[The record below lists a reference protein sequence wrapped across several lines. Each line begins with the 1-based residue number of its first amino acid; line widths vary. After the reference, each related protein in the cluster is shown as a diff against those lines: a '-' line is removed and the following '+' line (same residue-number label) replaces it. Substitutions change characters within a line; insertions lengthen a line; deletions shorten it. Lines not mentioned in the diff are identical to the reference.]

1 MAARATKEHEKYA
14 SSYIKGAVSLP
25 ESSDVDMD
33 LDKCFE
39 NPLGPIRPYIRTT
52 SLENKVVVFRTKDIG
67 IYITESIHFKGVDDA
82 SLESI
87 TSGGGVAYNLPK
99 KDGGVHITLQLIKPF
114 VLEIPCHPDS
124 VDKRVAMCNYLLKIT
139 GADTF
144 VHKSE
149 ISVSNKHKSSFGKS
163 TNLLKREAGRWEAQ
177 LYFTV
182 AWCEDVL
189 ADYSRVLRRF
199 DDADGEAKREFYDLA
214 KKMDRAEV
222 LYPEAKWMLEKLAQ
236 IPLPLKS
243 APAWVQDVERVRAS
257 EIPKVDSNTE
267 NRILRADLAIKEDK
281 CAKLETELA
290 YLRNSLEQ
298 VKLGSDKENQPPTPS
313 SSKTS
318 LHKTHPPSL
327 PAVVYTHAIPVET
340 VDPFQQAVR
349 CLVDGMSHQLPP
361 AVYAVMHSIRDTWN
375 GETGAMYRDRVMH
388 TLHSMSM
395 SPPVARAL
403 QLLYSN
409 PWA

>member
-199 DDADGEAKREFYDLA
+199 DDAD
-214 KKMDRAEV
+214 
-222 LYPEAKWMLEKLAQ
+222 
-236 IPLPLKS
+236 
-243 APAWVQDVERVRAS
+243 
-257 EIPKVDSNTE
+257 
-267 NRILRADLAIKEDK
+267 DLAIKEDK

-327 PAVVYTHAIPVET
+327 PAGVYTHAITVET
-340 VDPFQQAVR
+340 MDPFQQAVR

-403 QLLYSN
+403 QILYSN